1 MQGVESYCSLVHFN
15 EILCCHVFS
24 EFCINTRVVANDADV
39 KSSEQDSVLSE
50 REANGIAHELVH
62 TESKPELC
70 ETQSKQLASSSE
82 VIVDSDSVY
91 SVCCSDVTTDTADIV
106 HVDHATLPVP
116 GMAVIMPS
124 TSSFTIHTVQFVK
137 LKHLF

>member
-15 EILCCHVFS
+15 EILCCHVSS
-24 EFCINTRVVANDADV
+24 EFCINTRIVANDADV

-50 REANGIAHELVH
+50 GEAHELVH

-106 HVDHATLPVP
+106 HVDHETLPVP